1 MSGVSNASHSSS
13 DRGPSKGRLQ
23 QTCVGVSDCLID
35 LGLKL
40 FPPHTFRLSH
50 TSRSGK
56 CGHES
61 PCDQLCYELHDGMFE
76 CDCKEGF
83 VLHEDGY
90 SCSVEN
96 ITTDGLLKE
105 DPLNIS
111 QDEGEDILYQKDTIF
126 SAKLDALVN
135 TSTGLSTS
143 TGDYVQFVTSSV
155 STNVSEVSSVDNAK
169 DSCLLECGSG
179 ICVLTDVNKYRCQCP
194 LGK

>member
-1 MSGVSNASHSSS
+1 MSRVGYYGVLLVLCNIHVYIFCTTSNDVLEKA
-13 DRGPSKGRLQ
+13 Q
-23 QTCVGVSDCLID
+23 FEAAFQ
-35 LGLKL
+35 
-40 FPPHTFRLSH
+40 
-50 TSRSGK
+50 GK

-194 LGK
+194 LGKALPQCSSA